1 MDWPVTYQSKPATER
16 RALGSPETEKGENG
30 VAVAL
35 GEIGRWDRGYR
46 TVRDCAFTVLNQF
59 GRRWRGQCEFD
70 LIWFTGMCVMTEP
83 RREPWAIYSR
93 GGPAI
98 TSRLEYHHK
107 RMPST

>member
-1 MDWPVTYQSKPATER
+1 MATER
-16 RALGSPETEKGENG
+16 GISCLPETEKGKNG
-30 VAVAL
+30 VAAAL
-35 GEIGRWDRGYR
+35 SEIGRWDWG
-46 TVRDCAFTVLNQF
+46 
-59 GRRWRGQCEFD
+59 EFD

-83 RREPWAIYSR
+83 RCEPWAIYSR